1 MSVGCQTPAQ
11 HRIAADKTAHALI
24 KSSQSKAL
32 NHSEL
37 LVIETPADT
46 LRRRLLTEQKL
57 ANSGPESFGTDLLPK
72 PEHWP
77 EADYPKRAPST
88 GNPVPPWEADKPLKI
103 TLLQA
108 LQIGARNSRRYQDR
122 KEGVFVSA
130 LSLDRE
136 LDSFRNTYFGA
147 IEGLLST
154 DRATDT
160 SGVQTSTSAQ
170 WQRRLESGAALS
182 ARLIFDTAKLLA
194 SDGGSSAGLFFDGSI
209 SIPLMR
215 GAGRHI
221 VYEPVTQAQRNLTY
235 SLLSFERFK
244 RTVAVDIADEYLR
257 VLQVQDGVI
266 NAENN
271 YERRVTSLKQTE
283 ALAEAGRLS
292 EIQVDQARQAKLG
305 SRESLIRADQNYY
318 RQLDA
323 FKISLGLPA
332 DAKLVLDRRELDSL
346 AESARK
352 ALDEAGQQK
361 DDPAK
366 AADLVDHLRSQ
377 PGGRYEIPEER
388 AVRLALD
395 NRLDLQV
402 AQGHVLDAQRS
413 VIIAADA
420 LKAGLDIV
428 ANGSFGERR
437 SIGSADLPSATL
449 RPERG
454 FYSLGANL
462 DLPWE
467 RTSERYNYR
476 ESYIA
481 LESAT
486 RSVQLL
492 EDQIKLDIRNG
503 LRNLLE
509 ARESYKIQAQA
520 LKLAQKRVK
529 QSQAFLEAGRPGV
542 EIRDVLEA
550 EDDLLEAQNALS
562 AALVGYRVS
571 ELRVQRDM
579 GLLKVN
585 EKGLWSEYETQP
597 K

>member
-1 MSVGCQTPAQ
+1 
-11 HRIAADKTAHALI
+11 
-24 KSSQSKAL
+24 
-32 NHSEL
+32 
-37 LVIETPADT
+37 
-46 LRRRLLTEQKL
+46 
-57 ANSGPESFGTDLLPK
+57 
-72 PEHWP
+72 
-77 EADYPKRAPST
+77 
-88 GNPVPPWEADKPLKI
+88 
-103 TLLQA
+103 
-108 LQIGARNSRRYQDR
+108 
-122 KEGVFVSA
+122 
-130 LSLDRE
+130 
-136 LDSFRNTYFGA
+136 
-147 IEGLLST
+147 
-154 DRATDT
+154 
-160 SGVQTSTSAQ
+160 
-170 WQRRLESGAALS
+170 
-182 ARLIFDTAKLLA
+182 
-194 SDGGSSAGLFFDGSI
+194 
-209 SIPLMR
+209 
-215 GAGRHI
+215 
-221 VYEPVTQAQRNLTY
+221 
-235 SLLSFERFK
+235 
-244 RTVAVDIADEYLR
+244 
-257 VLQVQDGVI
+257 
-266 NAENN
+266 
-271 YERRVTSLKQTE
+271 
-283 ALAEAGRLS
+283 
-292 EIQVDQARQAKLG
+292 
-305 SRESLIRADQNYY
+305 
-318 RQLDA
+318 
-323 FKISLGLPA
+323 
-332 DAKLVLDRRELDSL
+332 
-346 AESARK
+346 
-352 ALDEAGQQK
+352 
-361 DDPAK
+361 
-366 AADLVDHLRSQ
+366 
-377 PGGRYEIPEER
+377 
-388 AVRLALD
+388 
-395 NRLDLQV
+395 
-402 AQGHVLDAQRS
+402 